1 MLAPDPSTTE
11 SQLQG
16 AGSTVSPV
24 TEYCQALRTLVSPY
38 QAYVPASA
46 QQVLHQSQQDAKS
59 WSGLCQRY
67 TTDLPTAIVQVGNS
81 YLQASGPLQT
91 AADQLALDPSDQ
103 NALSSLTQ
111 ALSGVQQTL
120 QEQLDTLHTLQQDVV
135 TFEQKIQQDEQQMTE
150 VVNSLSG
157 AALSAAQATLST
169 QFLQSN
175 VLGPCIAIVSINSQI
190 NLQLTNMDAPE
201 VVGVALLQALLS
213 QLITLNGHATQA
225 LSAVLDSLSVLNV
238 KYQAVLSDLAQ
249 ATSDTLPA
257 ILQGL
262 ELQVSLQA
270 WQQLVDYAS
279 GMLTPQ
285 QA

>member
-11 SQLQG
+11 SQLQS

-67 TTDLPTAIVQVGNS
+67 TTGLPTAIVQVGNS

-91 AADQLALDPSDQ
+91 AADQLSMDPSDQ

-120 QEQLDTLHTLQQDVV
+120 QEQLDTLHALQQDVV
-135 TFEQKIQQDEQQMTE
+135 AFEQKIQQDEQQMTE

-190 NLQLTNMDAPE
+190 NLQLTTMDAPE

-249 ATSDTLPA
+249 ATNDTLPA

>member
-46 QQVLHQSQQDAKS
+46 QQVLHQSQQDAHS

-67 TTDLPTAIVQVGNS
+67 TTGLPTAIVQVGNS

-111 ALSGVQQTL
+111 ALTGVQQTL

-135 TFEQKIQQDEQQMTE
+135 TFEQKIQQDEQQMTV

-213 QLITLNGHATQA
+213 QLITLNGNATQA

-238 KYQAVLSDLAQ
+238 KYQAVLNDLAL
-249 ATSDTLPA
+249 ASSDTLPA